1 MVPALSLLSQEVV
14 VVAEIIRHQINLG
27 LNWRTHARLL
37 KVNDTEIINIRQLID
52 LLEQLEG
59 EWVILEFDDLCQKQ
73 VIFNRQEEMDARSEI
88 LSSNNIP
95 QWHT

>member
-1 MVPALSLLSQEVV
+1 M

-27 LNWRTHARLL
+27 LNWRSHSRLL
-37 KVNDTEIINIRQLID
+37 KVNDVDIINIAQLISLFENLD
-52 LLEQLEG
+52 T
-59 EWVILEFDDLCQKQ
+59 EWVRLEFDDLSQKD
-73 VIFNRQEEMDARSEI
+73 IIINRQEEIDARSEI